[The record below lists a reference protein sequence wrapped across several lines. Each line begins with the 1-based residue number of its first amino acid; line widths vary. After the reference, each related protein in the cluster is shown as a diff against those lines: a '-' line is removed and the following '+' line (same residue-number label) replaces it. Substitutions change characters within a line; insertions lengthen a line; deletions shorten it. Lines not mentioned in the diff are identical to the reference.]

1 MKRFLFSL
9 VALAITSVCLAQDII
24 VKKDG
29 STIQAKVL
37 NVTQYVVEYKIFG
50 HQNGPTYTFSIMDL
64 RCINYENGTTKMFHS
79 PDGNS
84 NTVTKETATQYSNDN
99 NLLAIYSN
107 LNKEKPKK
115 IVTPEMLHKKG
126 KRMKTFGYAVGGT
139 LLVGGIVAI
148 IVGASQDKYWSEDV
162 YTYGSGEN
170 YIHHSKSYNNDRDI
184 YFYVGYGAM
193 AGGVAVGTPLILRGR
208 SLQKKSREQVHA
220 VSTISQD
227 IHFGNGSSLNLG
239 IDLLSSNFSF
249 VKAPGIGV
257 RYNF

>member
-9 VALAITSVCLAQDII
+9 LVLAITSVCLAQDII

-37 NVTQYVVEYKIFG
+37 NVTQYVVEYKSFG
-50 HQNGPTYTFSIMDL
+50 NPNGPTYTISIMDL

-84 NTVTKETATQYSNDN
+84 NTVTKETATQYSDDN
-99 NLLAIYSN
+99 TLLAIYSN
-107 LNKEKPKK
+107 LNKKQAKPKK
-115 IVTPEMLHKKG
+115 IVTPERLHKKG
-126 KRMKTFGYAVGGT
+126 KRMKISGYAVGGT
-139 LLVGGIVAI
+139 LLVGGIVSI
-148 IVGASQDKYWSEDV
+148 IVGASQDKYWCEDLYV
-162 YTYGSGEN
+162 YHNSITHYKKYDS
-170 YIHHSKSYNNDRDI
+170 IRDH
-184 YFYVGYGAM
+184 YFYIGYGAM
-193 AGGVAVGTPLILRGR
+193 AGGVAVGVPLILRGR
-208 SLQKKSREQVHA
+208 SLQKKSREQIHV
-220 VSTISQD
+220 VSAISQD

>member
-37 NVTQYVVEYKIFG
+37 NVTQYVVEYKIFR
-50 HQNGPTYTFSIMDL
+50 HQNGPTYTFSITDL

-84 NTVTKETATQYSNDN
+84 NTVTNETATQYSNDN

-107 LNKEKPKK
+107 LNKKQEKPKK

-148 IVGASQDKYWSEDV
+148 IVGASQDKYDYEKLYASD
-162 YTYGSGEN
+162 N
-170 YIHHSKSYNNDRDI
+170 YIHHYKYYNLDRNP

-193 AGGVAVGTPLILRGR
+193 AGGVAVGAPLILRGR

-220 VSTISQD
+220 VSAISQD

>member
-9 VALAITSVCLAQDII
+9 VAFAITSVCLAQDII

-50 HQNGPTYTFSIMDL
+50 HQNGPTYTFSITDL
-64 RCINYENGTTKMFHS
+64 RCINYENGTTTMFHS

-84 NTVTKETATQYSNDN
+84 NTVTNETATQYSNDN
-99 NLLAIYSN
+99 DLLAIYSN
-107 LNKEKPKK
+107 LNKKKEKPKK
-115 IVTPEMLHKKG
+115 IVTPEMLYKKG

-148 IVGASQDKYWSEDV
+148 IVGASQDKYGHD
-162 YTYGSGEN
+162 
-170 YIHHSKSYNNDRDI
+170 HLDAYNNSISHYKYYNSDRNTF
-184 YFYVGYGAM
+184 FYIGYGAM
-193 AGGVAVGTPLILRGR
+193 AGGVAVGVPLILRGR

-220 VSTISQD
+220 VSAISQD